1 MKNQYKT
8 LMLFRPS
15 MQAVQLKKLTITQ
28 KLLKLKRNGLII
40 IMNIFLLKNL
50 RLKEAKL
57 VFKADNDD
65 DLVEKTDFDD
75 KLKY

>member
-1 MKNQYKT
+1 M
-8 LMLFRPS
+8 
-15 MQAVQLKKLTITQ
+15 
-28 KLLKLKRNGLII
+28 KRNGLII

>member
-1 MKNQYKT
+1 MTNQYKT